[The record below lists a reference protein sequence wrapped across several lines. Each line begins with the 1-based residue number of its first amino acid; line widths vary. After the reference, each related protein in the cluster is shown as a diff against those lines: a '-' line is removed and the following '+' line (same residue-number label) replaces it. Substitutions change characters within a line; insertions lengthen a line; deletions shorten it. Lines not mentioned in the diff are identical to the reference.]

1 MKKNRITALL
11 LASALAL
18 PAAGC
23 SMDDMQQK
31 FEDFF
36 DTSEPEEGDGRSRTE
51 VTPEEASVY
60 VENAGHIFNHT
71 SYTREMFYGKYTAD
85 GVVNTEMSATAKA
98 SFLEN
103 AETFTITGTHARL
116 TAMPYRIDFG
126 PHCNVTPLNYLSGY
140 EWALLYYYDAQ
151 GNSVQVSAAYSVDGN
166 ALNFQLIRNF
176 DYNSDAGTLNYEF
189 SSDTIRYYYTLNGD
203 GLMLSN
209 SSGKITL
216 YPEELHGDTITVN
229 VNQAGLSPDSKQIEG
244 IDSICLTAD
253 EQYVIVEGERCE
265 VTGYE
270 LSENGL
276 FKLRW
281 KSADGTDHAIQ
292 TAYLYCDDDG
302 IILLDEMNTYFYNT
316 SPNDLYTK
324 KVSTNLSVAD
334 SEALQNMSAAEIDA
348 LQTEVTTLYSDLEA
362 AFKEAGV
369 DATVDAET
377 GEVALKS
384 VVLFAVDDYF
394 ISEEGKEVLSRF
406 LKAYT
411 AVIFSDKYDGFVSQ
425 IVIEGHTDPT
435 GLQYHNEVLS
445 QARAD
450 QVKDFCLADNN
461 GLPAQITEKLAP
473 MLSSVGYAAAHPVFK
488 PDGDVDLEGSRRVS
502 FRFMVDLK
510 TATAAE

>member
-11 LASALAL
+11 LAGAFAL
-18 PAAGC
+18 PATGC
-23 SMDDMQQK
+23 SMDAMKQK
-31 FEDFF
+31 IDDFF
-36 DTSEPEEGDGRSRTE
+36 YSSDADEGDGRSRTE

-60 VENAGHIFNHT
+60 VENANHIFNHT
-71 SYTREMFYGKYTAD
+71 SYTREMFYGKYIAE
-85 GVVNTEMSATAKA
+85 GVVNTEMSTTAKA
-98 SFLEN
+98 AYMEN

-116 TAMPYRIDFG
+116 TSMPYRIEFG

-166 ALNFQLIRNF
+166 ALNFQLIRSFNY
-176 DYNSDAGTLNYEF
+176 DAEAGTLDYEF
-189 SSDTIRYYYTLNGD
+189 SSDTIRYYYTLNGE

-209 SSGKITL
+209 SSGKIML
-216 YPEELHGDTITVN
+216 YPEELHGETVTVN
-229 VNQAGLSPDSKQIEG
+229 VNQAGLSPDSKQLES
-244 IDSICLTAD
+244 IDSICLTD
-253 EQYVIVEGERCE
+253 TEQYVSVNGEKCE

-270 LSENGL
+270 LSEDGI

-281 KSADGTDHAIQ
+281 KGADGTEHAVQ

-348 LQTEVTTLYSDLEA
+348 LQNEVINLYADLEA

-369 DATVDAET
+369 EATVDADT

-394 ISEEGKEVLSRF
+394 ISAEGKEVLSRF

-411 AVIFSDKYDGFVSQ
+411 AVIFSDKYDGFVSE

-450 QVKDFCLADNN
+450 QVKDFCLASDN
-461 GLPAQITEKLAP
+461 GLPAQITTKLTP

-502 FRFMVDLK
+502 FRFMVDLN
-510 TATAAE
+510 AAAQ